1 MITTMLGGVAAWD
14 VGAANRKRSDTDII
28 AIQAWAEIEV
38 RFSILVLW
46 LEIRMSF
53 LNEGWILE
61 GATCSNPLF
70 KNCLRIYGLLQSCFD
85 MTRRSVEIRKQWAVF
100 GITWVALV
108 HVTTVRTLIRLS
120 REFLCQH
127 GVCAVL
133 LVVCEKS

>member
-1 MITTMLGGVAAWD
+1 MLGGVAAWD
-14 VGAANRKRSDTDII
+14 VGAANRERSDTDII

-46 LEIRMSF
+46 LEIRTSF

-70 KNCLRIYGLLQSCFD
+70 KNCLRVYGLLQSCFD
-85 MTRRSVEIRKQWAVF
+85 VTRRSVEIRKQWAVF
-100 GITWVALV
+100 EIPWVALFY
-108 HVTTVRTLIRLS
+108 VTAVRTLITLS
-120 REFLCQH
+120 RDLLCQR
-127 GVCAVL
+127 GVCAAL

>member
-1 MITTMLGGVAAWD
+1 MLGGVAAWD

-28 AIQAWAEIEV
+28 AIHAWAEIEV

-46 LEIRMSF
+46 LGIRTSF

-61 GATCSNPLF
+61 GATGSKPLR
-70 KNCLRIYGLLQSCFD
+70 KNCLRVYGLLQSWLD
-85 MTRRSVEIRKQWAVF
+85 MIWRSVEIKNQWAVF
-100 GITWVALV
+100 GISWVALV
-108 HVTTVRTLIRLS
+108 HVTTVRTLITLR
-120 REFLCQH
+120 REFPGQR